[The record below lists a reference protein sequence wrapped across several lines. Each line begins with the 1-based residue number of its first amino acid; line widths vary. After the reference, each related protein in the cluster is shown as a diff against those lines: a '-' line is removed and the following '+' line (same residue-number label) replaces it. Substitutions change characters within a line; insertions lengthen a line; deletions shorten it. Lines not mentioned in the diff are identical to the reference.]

1 MRILIVEDEKK
12 VAAFIKKGL
21 EEETYAVDIA
31 MDGEEGLYL
40 GEQNQYDLIIL
51 DLMLPKINGLDI
63 LSSLRSKEIE
73 TPILLLT
80 AKDSVEDKVKGLN
93 QGADDY
99 LTKPFAFSELLA
111 RIRVLLRR
119 GKAESKTTLE
129 IADLTLNL
137 VSHKVSRGNEEIELT
152 GKEYSLLEYFM
163 RNQEKVL
170 TRTMIAEHVWDYNFD
185 TFTNVIDVYVNH
197 LRKKIDK
204 LDDRMIDLV
213 LQRFSIAKEIGDIK
227 KTNGIE
233 VIDLHR
239 ESQIINRFT
248 EKLAGTLEKKDITAI
263 FDPIYSISKRLQK
276 KSK

>member
-21 EEETYAVDIA
+21 EEETYAVDVA
-31 MDGEEGLYL
+31 YDGEDGLHMGL
-40 GEQNQYDLIIL
+40 ENQYDLVIL
-51 DLMLPKINGLDI
+51 DLMLPVIDGLEV
-63 LSSLRSKEIE
+63 LSRLRGEKIE

-80 AKDSVEDKVKGLN
+80 AKDSVEDKVTGLN
-93 QGADDY
+93 TGADDY

-119 GKAESKTTLE
+119 GKAETKTVLQ
-129 IADLTLNL
+129 INGLSLDL
-137 VSHKVSRGNEEIELT
+137 VSHKVKRNDEEIDLT

-163 RNQEKVL
+163 RNQGKVL

-204 LDDRMIDLV
+204 
-213 LQRFSIAKEIGDIK
+213 GYP
-227 KTNGIE
+227 
-233 VIDLHR
+233 
-239 ESQIINRFT
+239 
-248 EKLAGTLEKKDITAI
+248 EKLLHTLRGVGYIMKE
-263 FDPIYSISKRLQK
+263 
-276 KSK
+276 

>member
-21 EEETYAVDIA
+21 EEETYAVDVA
-31 MDGEEGLYL
+31 YDGEEGLYL
-40 GEQNQYDLIIL
+40 GLENQYDMVIL
-51 DLMLPKINGLDI
+51 DLMLPTINGMEV
-63 LSSLRSKEIE
+63 LSRLRENKVD

-80 AKDSVEDKVKGLN
+80 AKDSVEDKVTGLN
-93 QGADDY
+93 TGADDY

-119 GKAESKTTLE
+119 GKAETKTVLQ
-129 IADLTLNL
+129 INGLTLDL
-137 VSHKVSRGNEEIELT
+137 VSHKVKRNEEEIELT

-163 RNQEKVL
+163 RNQGKVL

-204 LDDRMIDLV
+204 SYPDKLLHTLRGVGYIM
-213 LQRFSIAKEIGDIK
+213 KE
-227 KTNGIE
+227 
-233 VIDLHR
+233 
-239 ESQIINRFT
+239 
-248 EKLAGTLEKKDITAI
+248 
-263 FDPIYSISKRLQK
+263 
-276 KSK
+276 

>member
-31 MDGEEGLYL
+31 ADGEEGLYM
-40 GEQNQYDLIIL
+40 GGQNQYDLIIL

-63 LSSLRSKEIE
+63 LSNLRAKKNSI
-73 TPILLLT
+73 PILLLT

-93 QGADDY
+93 LGADDY

-119 GKAESKTTLE
+119 GKVESKTTLE

-137 VSHKVSRGNEEIELT
+137 VSHKVRRGDEEIELT

-204 LDDRMIDLV
+204 N
-213 LQRFSIAKEIGDIK
+213 FSAKL
-227 KTNGIE
+227 
-233 VIDLHR
+233 LH
-239 ESQIINRFT
+239 
-248 EKLAGTLEKKDITAI
+248 TLRGVGYVMKV
-263 FDPIYSISKRLQK
+263 
-276 KSK
+276 

>member
-1 MRILIVEDEKK
+1 MRILIIEDEKK

-31 MDGEEGLYL
+31 TDGEEGFHL

-63 LSSLRSKEIE
+63 LSSLRSQNIE

-80 AKDSVEDKVKGLN
+80 AKDSVEDKVEGLN

-119 GKAESKTTLE
+119 GKAESKTILE

-152 GKEYSLLEYFM
+152 G
-163 RNQEKVL
+163 
-170 TRTMIAEHVWDYNFD
+170 
-185 TFTNVIDVYVNH
+185 
-197 LRKKIDK
+197 
-204 LDDRMIDLV
+204 
-213 LQRFSIAKEIGDIK
+213 
-227 KTNGIE
+227 
-233 VIDLHR
+233 
-239 ESQIINRFT
+239 
-248 EKLAGTLEKKDITAI
+248 
-263 FDPIYSISKRLQK
+263 
-276 KSK
+276 

>member
-1 MRILIVEDEKK
+1 MRILIIEDEKK

-31 MDGEEGLYL
+31 TDGEEGLYL

-63 LSSLRSKEIE
+63 LSSLRSQNIK

-80 AKDSVEDKVKGLN
+80 AKDSVEDKVEGLN

-119 GKAESKTTLE
+119 GKAESKTILE

-204 LDDRMIDLV
+204 N
-213 LQRFSIAKEIGDIK
+213 FSTKL
-227 KTNGIE
+227 
-233 VIDLHR
+233 LH
-239 ESQIINRFT
+239 
-248 EKLAGTLEKKDITAI
+248 TLRGVGYVMKV
-263 FDPIYSISKRLQK
+263 
-276 KSK
+276 

>member
-12 VAAFIKKGL
+12 VAAFIKNGL

-31 MDGEEGLYL
+31 TDGEEGFHL

-63 LSSLRSKEIE
+63 LSGLRSQKID

-80 AKDSVEDKVKGLN
+80 AKDSVEDKVEGLN

-137 VSHKVSRGNEEIELT
+137 VSHKVSRGSEEIELT

-204 LDDRMIDLV
+204 N
-213 LQRFSIAKEIGDIK
+213 FSNKL
-227 KTNGIE
+227 
-233 VIDLHR
+233 LH
-239 ESQIINRFT
+239 
-248 EKLAGTLEKKDITAI
+248 TLRGVGYVMKV
-263 FDPIYSISKRLQK
+263 
-276 KSK
+276 

>member
-21 EEETYAVDIA
+21 EEETYAVDVA
-31 MDGEEGLYL
+31 YDGEEGLFL
-40 GEQNQYDLIIL
+40 GLENKYDLIIL
-51 DLMLPKINGLDI
+51 DLMLPAIDGMEV
-63 LSSLRSKEIE
+63 LSRLREKKVD

-80 AKDSVEDKVKGLN
+80 AKDSVEDKVTGLN
-93 QGADDY
+93 TGADDY

-119 GKAESKTTLE
+119 GKAETKTVLQ
-129 IADLTLNL
+129 IDGLTLDL
-137 VSHKVSRGNEEIELT
+137 VSHKVNRDGEEIELT

-163 RNQEKVL
+163 RNQGKVL

-204 LDDRMIDLV
+204 NYPDKLLHTLRGVGYIM
-213 LQRFSIAKEIGDIK
+213 KE
-227 KTNGIE
+227 
-233 VIDLHR
+233 
-239 ESQIINRFT
+239 
-248 EKLAGTLEKKDITAI
+248 
-263 FDPIYSISKRLQK
+263 
-276 KSK
+276 

>member
-31 MDGEEGLYL
+31 TDGEEGFHL

-63 LSSLRSKEIE
+63 LSRLRSQKID

-80 AKDSVEDKVKGLN
+80 AKDSVEDKVEGLN

-129 IADLTLNL
+129 ISDLTLNL

-204 LDDRMIDLV
+204 N
-213 LQRFSIAKEIGDIK
+213 FSNKL
-227 KTNGIE
+227 
-233 VIDLHR
+233 LH
-239 ESQIINRFT
+239 
-248 EKLAGTLEKKDITAI
+248 TLRGVGYVMKV
-263 FDPIYSISKRLQK
+263 
-276 KSK
+276 

>member
-21 EEETYAVDIA
+21 EEETYAVDVA
-31 MDGEEGLYL
+31 YDGEEGLYL
-40 GEQNQYDLIIL
+40 GLENQYDLVIL
-51 DLMLPKINGLDI
+51 DLMLPVIDGLEV
-63 LSSLRSKEIE
+63 LSRLRGNKVD

-80 AKDSVEDKVKGLN
+80 AKDSVEDKVTGLN
-93 QGADDY
+93 TGADDY

-119 GKAESKTTLE
+119 GKAETKTVLQV
-129 IADLTLNL
+129 DGLTLDL
-137 VSHKVSRGNEEIELT
+137 VSHKVNRNGEEIELT

-163 RNQEKVL
+163 RNQGKVL

-204 LDDRMIDLV
+204 SYPDKLLHTLRGVGYIM
-213 LQRFSIAKEIGDIK
+213 KE
-227 KTNGIE
+227 
-233 VIDLHR
+233 
-239 ESQIINRFT
+239 
-248 EKLAGTLEKKDITAI
+248 
-263 FDPIYSISKRLQK
+263 
-276 KSK
+276 

>member
-31 MDGEEGLYL
+31 SDGEEGLYM
-40 GEQNQYDLIIL
+40 GNQNQYDLIIL

-63 LSSLRSKEIE
+63 LSSLRAKKNGV
-73 TPILLLT
+73 PILLLT

-93 QGADDY
+93 LGADDY

-119 GKAESKTTLE
+119 GNAESKTTLE

-137 VSHKVSRGNEEIELT
+137 VSHKVRRGSEEIELT

-204 LDDRMIDLV
+204 N
-213 LQRFSIAKEIGDIK
+213 FSTKL
-227 KTNGIE
+227 
-233 VIDLHR
+233 LH
-239 ESQIINRFT
+239 
-248 EKLAGTLEKKDITAI
+248 TLRGVGYVMKV
-263 FDPIYSISKRLQK
+263 
-276 KSK
+276 